1 MILIQKNNN
10 TFALKS
16 CSLQNLPCGIGPRW
30 LSRMIS
36 LTCQKSRT
44 DDLMYPI
51 RPIIQVN
58 AVASIMS
65 AYEIEQKFYPTH
77 RTHLLGPFIMTLL
90 SANMKKRQDKVV
102 AT

>member
-1 MILIQKNNN
+1 
-10 TFALKS
+10 
-16 CSLQNLPCGIGPRW
+16 
-30 LSRMIS
+30 MIS
-36 LTCQKSRT
+36 LTCQKSCT

-58 AVASIMS
+58 AVKHDKRRT
-65 AYEIEQKFYPTH
+65 EIEPKFPH
-77 RTHLLGPFIMTLL
+77 SIGPICFGPFIMTLL